1 MEFLH
6 VPLATTQLNK
16 YVKFSYTN
24 ITVRTSCFFSLPR
37 RSSAVALTIADYVLL
52 CYTAS
57 KPVTDPLVRAHL
69 KVVQKKSRGR
79 HRVTALQCYTKK
91 CTEEWPVL
99 LLLKSRLPSLV
110 SQLGHTNSVSGAWM
124 ARLRM
129 HFLIRPLDQSQISTK
144 LSMHGSQQKFQDGHT
159 FLDFSQYS
167 QRPQKL
173 IRFTNKQKNLAKD
186 ISNLEFLTPHRNNL
200 SFA

>member
-1 MEFLH
+1 
-6 VPLATTQLNK
+6 
-16 YVKFSYTN
+16 
-24 ITVRTSCFFSLPR
+24 
-37 RSSAVALTIADYVLL
+37 
-52 CYTAS
+52 
-57 KPVTDPLVRAHL
+57 
-69 KVVQKKSRGR
+69 
-79 HRVTALQCYTKK
+79 
-91 CTEEWPVL
+91 
-99 LLLKSRLPSLV
+99 
-110 SQLGHTNSVSGAWM
+110 M

-144 LSMHGSQQKFQDGHT
+144 LSMHGKFLDGHT